1 MPYNDEEK
9 KETASQQA
17 PSNEAEAG
25 QEEQDRQDTQETPQ
39 KPEKEKKS
47 KKEKKADPAAQWEQK
62 YQELNDKFLRTLA
75 EYDNFRKRSQREKD
89 AIYTDAVCDTA
100 SKFLSVL
107 DSFDRALSFEC
118 ADEEFKKGVEMI
130 RTAFIEALGSLGVTE
145 VQALGKP
152 FDPNTQNAVMHVED
166 DSVEESCVVEVFQKG
181 YELKGKVLRHAM
193 VKVAN

>member
-9 KETASQQA
+9 KETASQEA
-17 PSNEAEAG
+17 PCNEAEAEKG
-25 QEEQDRQDTQETPQ
+25 EQPEQDTQETVQ

-47 KKEKKADPAAQWEQK
+47 KKEKKADPWEEK

-130 RTAFIEALGSLGVTE
+130 RTTFIETLGTLGVTE